1 MILIKGFWKMKKEWI
16 LDNTETNEKSLIKRL
31 LYSRGIKTE
40 DEMKDF
46 LNPLEMQ
53 LTSPDVFTDMNKAV
67 ERLSKAIDNQ
77 ETIIVYGDFD
87 ADGVTSTSVLYK
99 TLKYLNAKV
108 HYFIPDR
115 ENEGHGFDKK
125 ALIKLMTT
133 VKPKVIIS
141 VDCGISDVD
150 AVKFINSFKIIDVI
164 ITDHHEAPE
173 ILPEAFAIINP
184 KAPNAL
190 SASLCSKQIEHLT
203 YLAGCGVAFKV
214 AQALLTKYQK
224 TEFVYE
230 ILPFVA
236 VGTISDIVPLVGENR
251 YFVTKGLDLISRGKH
266 EGLKKLLESA
276 GYDITKGV
284 TAENIAFGV
293 APRINASG
301 RLDTVDA
308 ALKVLISENPQ
319 EVQMSVTTLNDL
331 NKVRQTLCQEVFL
344 QADDMVKK
352 EGNRLPAI
360 VLANEGWHI
369 GIIGIV
375 ASKLVEK
382 YYKPVFLMTYAKE
395 KKQYRCSARSIE
407 GVPLY
412 DVINAN
418 SDLLD
423 GFGGHKLAAGL
434 SFSEEKA
441 SFEQVKKALCDT
453 VKEYTVNKE
462 LKPFVKIDLMLE
474 PKDITTDLVDE
485 ISQLEPFGAANPSP
499 VFAINN
505 LKIKQKRLMGNDNSH
520 LRLTVGVNADEY
532 TAIWWQKGDVALGAG
547 DSVDIA
553 FHPQINEFNGNTSV
567 QLIIDDIHSDKLEE
581 EPEQKNL
588 YKIYDNRTKT
598 GILPNVNDYIKNS
611 KKEIRVFAES
621 KYILDT
627 VKPFKEIASK
637 TFTREDIP
645 KCDVLM
651 FFDYPADKKTLDKI
665 IEDSQPSIIHFMNY
679 EPKVLDEQDFLKTFN
694 GMLRFAAHNN
704 NGKIELI
711 RCASFLGKSVEIFQM
726 LLELYEETGFI
737 KILEENSSYY
747 IIEFLGIDDISKVLH
762 SVKYSQIFDMIL
774 ECEEFQKSLLE
785 DDLNLVLTN

>member
-1 MILIKGFWKMKKEWI
+1 MKKEWI

-236 VGTISDIVPLVGENR
+236 VGTISDIVPLIGENR

-418 SDLLD
+418 SELLD

-499 VFAINN
+499 VFVINN

-532 TAIWWQKGDVALGAG
+532 TAIWWQRGDVALGAG

>member
-1 MILIKGFWKMKKEWI
+1 MKKEWI

-190 SASLCSKQIEHLT
+190 SASLSPKQIEHLT

-236 VGTISDIVPLVGENR
+236 VGTISDIVPLIGENR

-418 SDLLD
+418 SELLD

-499 VFAINN
+499 VFVINN

-532 TAIWWQKGDVALGAG
+532 TAIWWQRGDVALGAG

>member
-418 SDLLD
+418 SELLD

-520 LRLTVGVNADEY
+520 LRLTVGIDADEY
-532 TAIWWQKGDVALGAG
+532 TAIWWQRGDVALGAG